1 MKSGPAFKIGTS
13 KRVESVPKDKF
24 VIPDGTVYSPNDSFT
39 KTKSAAYGFGS
50 GQRKSIADYSAQ
62 KLPGPG

>member
-1 MKSGPAFKIGTS
+1 MKSGPAFKIGTG

-24 VIPDGTVYSPNDSFT
+24 LIPDGTVYSPDDSFT

-50 GQRKSIADYSAQ
+50 G
-62 KLPGPG
+62 